1 MTYIDYARV
10 RNLFI
15 FGVATMALLVVVGVY
30 TGNWKVAA
38 SGLFSGTL
46 IIFAMRKL
54 MLPIRWLK
62 KVGAPLSFDAD
73 ARAIQND
80 LAPLLPWQKPKE
92 RLADIRYP
100 FAALVAVRIRRSS
113 GFLKVYNR
121 QAWLSAEKS
130 IREALRFL
138 DEGGFDLEE
147 AAAVGVGYYDALV
160 RQSIAPPE
168 SPDEVAELVRLLGE
182 GVGADSIVAYA
193 VELGPKNAMEALRQG
208 IPLELARVLFAPQDE
223 EEAADD

>member
-80 LAPLLPWQKPKE
+80 LAPLLPWQRPQK
-92 RLADIRYP
+92 RLSDIHYP
-100 FAALVAVRIRRSS
+100 FAALVASRIRRSS
-113 GFLKVYNR
+113 GFSAVYNR
-121 QAWLSAEKS
+121 ATGLKVEKS
-130 IREALRFL
+130 LRKGLRFL
-138 DEGGFDLEE
+138 DDGGFDLED
-147 AAAVGVGYYDALV
+147 AAAVGAGYYDALV
-160 RQSIAPPE
+160 RQNISPTE
-168 SPDEVAELVRLLGE
+168 SPDEVAELVTLLRE
-182 GVGADSIVAYA
+182 GVEADSIVAYA
-193 VELGPKNAMEALRQG
+193 VDLGPKNAKEALRQG
-208 IPLELARVLFAPQDE
+208 IPLELARVLFAPQEDE
-223 EEAADD
+223 KEDD

>member
-1 MTYIDYARV
+1 MDAGAAGITAGRFV
-10 RNLFI
+10 
-15 FGVATMALLVVVGVY
+15 MA
-30 TGNWKVAA
+30 
-38 SGLFSGTL
+38 
-46 IIFAMRKL
+46 I
-54 MLPIRWLK
+54 
-62 KVGAPLSFDAD
+62 
-73 ARAIQND
+73 AIG
-80 LAPLLPWQKPKE
+80 
-92 RLADIRYP
+92 RGIRY
-100 FAALVAVRIRRSS
+100 FGEGLLAVWY
-113 GFLKVYNR
+113 GE
-121 QAWLSAEKS
+121 A
-130 IREALRFL
+130 ALRFL